1 MKLQPFQRFLGK
13 EGIDLAIIGAPD
25 PTITYFTQQKFS
37 AAQLAISPSQAA
49 LYVST
54 LDPKPAQKECSVL
67 SLKKGWLKEL
77 QKEHPHPKVL
87 GINKEQLSV
96 ASLERFQKTFPH
108 AKIKDVGEE
117 ISRLRSQKTAEEIRR
132 IKRACTVTT
141 NALQELLPQLEKKK
155 VRTEQ
160 DVAFF
165 LEKSMRE
172 HGAEVAFPSIVA
184 FGKNAAIPHHQ
195 TSRTPL
201 RKGLLLLDFGASY
214 KNYCA
219 DMTRM
224 LSLGKPSREERQRY
238 AQLLAVQ
245 QDAIRSVKNGQPYAA
260 LEKGVRK
267 NLGNDVS
274 YFIHSLGHGLGVEVH
289 EAPSFSEEK
298 KQKVQQNHVFTIEP
312 GMYFPQ
318 KFGLRI
324 EDTILFDGKTKVLTK
339 AAKELIK
346 L

>member
-1 MKLQPFQRFLGK
+1 MKLPQFQHFLGK
-13 EGIDLAIIGAPD
+13 EGIDLAILGAPD
-25 PTITYFTQQKFS
+25 PTVTYFTRQKFS

-49 LYVST
+49 LYVSI
-54 LDPKPAQKECSVL
+54 LDNKPPQKEFSVL
-67 SLKKGWLKEL
+67 SLKKEWLKGL

-87 GINKEQLSV
+87 GINKEQLSI
-96 ASLERFQKTFPH
+96 ASLERLQKAFPR
-108 AKIKDVGEE
+108 AKIRDIGEE
-117 ISRLRSQKTAEEIRR
+117 ISRLRSQKTAEEIKQ
-132 IKRACTVTT
+132 IKQACTITT
-141 NALQELLPQLEKKK
+141 NALQELFPPLEKRKL
-155 VRTEQ
+155 RTEQ

-172 HGAEVAFPSIVA
+172 QGAELAFPSIVA
-184 FGKNAAIPHHQ
+184 SGPHAAIPHHQ
-195 TSRTPL
+195 TSSAKI
-201 RKGLLLLDFGASY
+201 RKGFLLLDFGACF

-224 LSLGKPSREERQRY
+224 LYLGQPSAEERQRY

-245 QDAIRSVKNGQPYAA
+245 RDAIRSVKNGQPYAA

-267 NLGNDVS
+267 NLGKDVS
-274 YFIHSLGHGLGVEVH
+274 YFIHSLGHGIGVEVH

-298 KQKVQQNHVFTIEP
+298 KQTVQPNHVFTIEP

-324 EDTILFDGKTKVLTK
+324 EDTIVFDGKTKVLTK
-339 AAKELIK
+339 ATKEL
-346 L
+346 LLV

>member
-1 MKLQPFQRFLGK
+1 MKLQLFQHFLGK
-13 EGIDLAIIGAPD
+13 ESIDLALLGASD
-25 PTITYFTQQKFS
+25 PTVTYFTQQKFS

-49 LYVST
+49 LYVSK
-54 LDPKPAQKECSVL
+54 LDQAPPTKEFSVL

-77 QKEHPHPKVL
+77 HKEHPHPKTL

-96 ASLERFQKTFPH
+96 ASLERLQKAFPR
-108 AKIKDVGEE
+108 AQIKDIGEE
-117 ISRLRSQKTAEEIRR
+117 ISRLRSQKTVEEIRR
-132 IKRACTVTT
+132 IKRACAITT
-141 NALQELLPQLEKKK
+141 KALQELLPQLKKKK

-172 HGAEVAFPSIVA
+172 QGAELAFPSIVA

-201 RKGLLLLDFGASY
+201 RKGLLLLDFGACY

-224 LSLGKPSREERQRY
+224 LYLGKPTPEERQRY
-238 AQLLAVQ
+238 EQLLAVQ
-245 QDAIRSVKNGQPYAA
+245 HDAIQSVKKGASYAA

-267 NLGNDVS
+267 NLGKDVS
-274 YFIHSLGHGLGVEVH
+274 YFIHSLGHGIGVEVH
-289 EAPSFSEEK
+289 EAPSFSAEK
-298 KQKVQQNHVFTIEP
+298 KQWVQQNHVFTIEP
-312 GMYFPQ
+312 GMYFPK

-339 AAKELIK
+339 ATKEL
-346 L
+346 LML